1 MAQNYTDPP
10 VTTAEHSAVA
20 TPTSPQTAG
29 RGAYITA
36 IAAFLLLA
44 VLGIAFLLPK
54 LRHRDALV
62 DEVRLN
68 AGPPPVV
75 IAQVG
80 LGQLSSRLELP
91 GTVQAFQQTPIFAR
105 TAGYVSKRFVD
116 IGDSVR
122 AGQILATIEDPQT
135 RQALSQ
141 AQATLMQLKAQLV
154 QAQANAHLATLNNTR
169 NQQLQRDGVISQ
181 AAADNFTAQAGV
193 NDATV
198 NAARANIAA
207 GEANVRSLQEQASF
221 SRVTAPFTGVI
232 LARNIDTGSLISAGS
247 ATTVTQLFT
256 IGQADKVRIFTNVPQ
271 SSAPA
276 VMGASTAQ
284 VQFRELPGRTFAGK
298 VTRNASSIDPASRTL
313 LAEID
318 LPNADGKIL
327 PGMFATVIFATHDAA
342 PPVLI
347 PANALFVR
355 TAGPQTF
362 VVDANHVVHIH
373 NLILGR
379 DFGSTTEVLGGL
391 KQGDQ
396 VVLSPSD
403 AITEGTRVEPETQ
416 R

>member
-10 VTTAEHSAVA
+10 VLATEHDVRA
-20 TPTSPQTAG
+20 TPQTQQSAG
-29 RGAYITA
+29 RGAYMAA

-54 LRHRDALV
+54 LRHRESLV
-62 DEVRLN
+62 DQARLD

-75 IAQVG
+75 VTKVT
-80 LGQLSSRLELP
+80 LGQLSSKLELP

-105 TAGYVSKRFVD
+105 TSGYVSKRYVD
-116 IGDSVR
+116 IGDHVR

-135 RQALSQ
+135 RQSLSQ

-169 NQQLQRDGVISQ
+169 NQQLQQEGVISQ
-181 AAADNFTAQAGV
+181 AAADQFTAQAGV

-207 GEANVRSLQEQASF
+207 GEAAVRSLQEQASF
-221 SRVTAPFTGVI
+221 SRVTAPFAGVV
-232 LARNIDTGSLISAGS
+232 LSRGIDTGSLISAGS
-247 ATTVTQLFT
+247 ANTVTQLFT
-256 IGQADKVRIFTNVPQ
+256 IGQADKVRVFTNVPQ

-284 VQFRELPGRTFAGK
+284 VQFRELPGRMFTGN
-298 VTRNASSIDPASRTL
+298 VTRNAAAIDPTSRTL

-327 PGMFATVIFATHDAA
+327 PGMFATVTFATRNAT

-362 VVDANHVVHIH
+362 VVDANHVAHMH
-373 NLILGR
+373 SLMLGR
-379 DFGSTTEVLGGL
+379 DFGSTTEVLSGL
-391 KQGDQ
+391 RQGDL

-403 AITEGTRVEPETQ
+403 AITDGTKVDPETQ

>member
-10 VTTAEHSAVA
+10 VLSSEHDVRATSATQQSTA
-20 TPTSPQTAG
+20 
-29 RGAYITA
+29 RGAYLA
-36 IAAFLLLA
+36 ALAAFLLLA
-44 VLGIAFLLPK
+44 LLGIAFLLPK
-54 LRHRDALV
+54 LRHRESLV
-62 DEVRLN
+62 DQARLD

-75 IAQVG
+75 VTKIS
-80 LGQLSSRLELP
+80 LGQLSSKLELP

-105 TAGYVSKRFVD
+105 TSGYVSRRYVD
-116 IGDSVR
+116 IGDHVR

-135 RQALSQ
+135 RQSLSQ

-169 NQQLQRDGVISQ
+169 NQQLQQEGVISQ
-181 AAADNFTAQAGV
+181 AAADQFTAQAGV

-207 GEANVRSLQEQASF
+207 GEANVRSLEEQASF
-221 SRVTAPFTGVI
+221 SRVTAPFAGVV
-232 LARNIDTGSLISAGS
+232 LSRSIDTGSLISAGS
-247 ATTVTQLFT
+247 LNSVTQLFT
-256 IGQADKVRIFTNVPQ
+256 IGQADTVRVFTNVPQ

-298 VTRNASSIDPASRTL
+298 VTRNAAAIDPTSRTL
-313 LAEID
+313 LAEVD

-327 PGMFATVIFATHDAA
+327 PGMFATVTFATSNAA

-362 VVDANHVVHIH
+362 VVDANHVVHMH

-379 DFGSTTEVLGGL
+379 DFGSNTEVLGGL
-391 KQGDQ
+391 RQGDM

-403 AITEGTRVEPETQ
+403 AITDGTKVDPETQ